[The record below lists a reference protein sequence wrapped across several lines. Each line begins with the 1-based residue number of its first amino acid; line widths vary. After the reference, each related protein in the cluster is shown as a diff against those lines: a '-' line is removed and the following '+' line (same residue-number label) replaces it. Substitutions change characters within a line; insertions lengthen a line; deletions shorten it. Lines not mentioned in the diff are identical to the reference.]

1 MTMDSLRA
9 DGWEDVVAFFVSVIA
24 AVVSWYTHGFYLN
37 WGVFVVGIGTGI
49 VVYFI
54 FDFVEDRPV
63 VVEFPITMALIL
75 GMLIALYEETLV
87 AGVVAAVAMTTA
99 IKAYDVY
106 L

>member
-1 MTMDSLRA
+1 M
-9 DGWEDVVAFFVSVIA
+9 
-24 AVVSWYTHGFYLN
+24 
-37 WGVFVVGIGTGI
+37 
-49 VVYFI
+49 
-54 FDFVEDRPV
+54 
-63 VVEFPITMALIL
+63 VEFPITMALIL